1 METQER
7 PVIISIIAET
17 DIQNIY
23 LYGVETFG
31 KNAAETFKAE
41 LMFMIRALRN
51 LYEIHPGCRF
61 LVTKSRMYRNI
72 IFGSYL
78 VIYRITPTRIEVLKA
93 ISSRMSISRSR
104 TARKIKP

>member
-7 PVIISIIAET
+7 PVIISTVAET

-23 LYGVETFG
+23 LFGVETFG

-41 LMFMIRALRN
+41 LIFMIRALRN
-51 LYEIHPGCRF
+51 LYEIHPECRF
-61 LVTKSRMYRNI
+61 LITNSRMYRNI

-78 VIYRITPTRIEVLKA
+78 IIYRITPSRIEVLKA
-93 ISSRMSISRSR
+93 ISSRMSITRIR
-104 TARKIKP
+104 TARKIKI

>member
-7 PVIISIIAET
+7 PVIISTVAET

-23 LYGVETFG
+23 LFGVETFG

-41 LMFMIRALRN
+41 LIFMIRALRN
-51 LYEIHPGCRF
+51 LYEIHPECRF
-61 LVTKSRMYRNI
+61 LITNSRMYRNI

-78 VIYRITPTRIEVLKA
+78 IIYRITPSRIEVLKA
-93 ISSRMSISRSR
+93 ISSRMSITRIR
-104 TARKIKP
+104 AARKIKI

>member
-7 PVIISIIAET
+7 PVIISVFAEI

-41 LMFMIRALRN
+41 LVFMIRALKN
-51 LYEIHPGCRF
+51 LYEIHPECRH
-61 LVTKSRMYRNI
+61 LVTKNRIYRNI

-78 VIYRITPTRIEVLKA
+78 VIYRITDSRIEVLKA
-93 ISSRMSISRSR
+93 ISSRMRISRIR
-104 TARKIKP
+104 AARKIKI